1 MLYLHVYKAKLLSRV
16 QLFVTPWIVPGSSV
30 HGIFQAR
37 VLEWLA
43 ISFSRGS
50 SWSRDRTWGSPIAA
64 RAPIILTGLSS
75 LDCHSGLAICC
86 NNCNILVSSHQGCHL
101 AFCFRA
107 PSFPWLSVSH
117 TLWQPLQPPDLRDV
131 GISVP
136 SHSHQLL
143 WIVCLLGLWGKP
155 NPLLVLLASYT
166 CPACSLT

>member
-1 MLYLHVYKAKLLSRV
+1 MDYSL
-16 QLFVTPWIVPGSSV
+16 PGSSV

-37 VLEWLA
+37 VLEWGA

-50 SWSRDRTWGSPIAA
+50 SWSRDRTRVSHIAA
-64 RAPIILTGLSS
+64 RCFTIWATIILTDLSF

-101 AFCFRA
+101 AFRFRA

-117 TLWQPLQPPDLRDV
+117 ILWQPLQLPDLRDV